1 MDFGGD
7 VLGYWGRNIIQ
18 EYDNVLFKKLPGH
31 SGPLAGRQQTQQLPL
46 SKVGFRKTAYPVGIL
61 GAGVGG
67 LYTALMLDS
76 MDIKYKILE
85 VSDHAGGCLFTYKFP
100 KGKEYD
106 YYDVGAMR
114 YPLPQK
120 DSEGNYKTG
129 IMKRLGELINYPKLN
144 DGPEPLKSTLID
156 YYYKAREEG
165 SFLYFNNECY
175 QVSEVSHPP
184 DFCAREM
191 GVESEYVAV
200 GVEKIVDDD
209 VEPFARMLINDLEK
223 QVNKGWEVMKANDAY
238 MSFKYIP
245 SVDLKLPPMHLTTNV
260 INWCEMFDNSTSSY
274 DRRLTEAVLE
284 TLAFTKADVET
295 HASPCAM
302 WQFSLGST
310 QHDLQHHSVCYP

>member
-1 MDFGGD
+1 
-7 VLGYWGRNIIQ
+7 
-18 EYDNVLFKKLPGH
+18 
-31 SGPLAGRQQTQQLPL
+31 
-46 SKVGFRKTAYPVGIL
+46 
-61 GAGVGG
+61 
-67 LYTALMLDS
+67 
-76 MDIKYKILE
+76 
-85 VSDHAGGCLFTYKFP
+85 
-100 KGKEYD
+100 
-106 YYDVGAMR
+106 MR

-200 GVEKIVDDD
+200 GVEKIVDDV

-310 QHDLQHHSVCYP
+310 